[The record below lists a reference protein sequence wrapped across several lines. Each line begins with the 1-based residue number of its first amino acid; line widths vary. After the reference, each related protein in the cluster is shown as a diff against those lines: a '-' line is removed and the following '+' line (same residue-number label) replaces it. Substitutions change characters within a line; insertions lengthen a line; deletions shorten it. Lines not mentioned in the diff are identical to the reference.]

1 MIFSFTGAQSTGK
14 TTLLTLCKAL
24 YSHKGYQFVD
34 EVTRDIKRKG
44 FDINNEASSY
54 DNTQLQIWEHH
65 MNNISRKG
73 NWILDRCIFDGYV
86 YTKYFYEND
95 KVSKKTY
102 NILKESFE
110 KYLNRYSK
118 IFYTDPKDVK
128 LIDDGERST
137 DVKFRERIIEIYEE
151 IGIEKFEN
159 VVKIS
164 GTVSERMQTLKN
176 FLI

>member
-1 MIFSFTGAQSTGK
+1 M
-14 TTLLTLCKAL
+14 
-24 YSHKGYQFVD
+24 
-34 EVTRDIKRKG
+34 
-44 FDINNEASSY
+44 
-54 DNTQLQIWEHH
+54 
-65 MNNISRKG
+65 
-73 NWILDRCIFDGYV
+73 
-86 YTKYFYEND
+86 
-95 KVSKKTY
+95 
-102 NILKESFE
+102 
-110 KYLNRYSK
+110 NRYSK

-164 GTVSERMQTLKN
+164 GTVSERMQALKK